1 MKFDYDFS
9 QMVDIKNSYNPI
21 NMAYF
26 EEEVL
31 TDDLVMNSDDE
42 MDLDD
47 DAEEGDD
54 MDFDGD
60 DSDDFDM
67 DFDDEE

>member
-1 MKFDYDFS
+1 MKLDYSFS
-9 QMVDIKNSYNPI
+9 QKVDIKNSYDLF

-31 TDDLVMNSDDE
+31 TDDLIMNSDD
-42 MDLDD
+42 DTDFDD
-47 DAEEGDD
+47 ESEEDD

-60 DSDDFDM
+60 DSDDFDT
-67 DFDDEE
+67 DFDDDE